1 MLLNPKQNHYIWQ
14 LFINNHLKKDKSS
27 PNTDE
32 VYCRDQQHELSLS
45 RAQLKVRWHMHYF
58 VQIQVVML
66 RLCDVIHL
74 RYLIN
79 ILGSVL
85 ERVSVY
91 WHKVSVT
98 SGSYSFLITLLHHNN
113 NLHVFNNQCSCIFLF
128 LTFII
133 ITVFSYY
140 LHYGPAHPPTL
151 MIITINHF

>member
-1 MLLNPKQNHYIWQ
+1 M
-14 LFINNHLKKDKSS
+14 
-27 PNTDE
+27 
-32 VYCRDQQHELSLS
+32 YCRDQQHELSL
-45 RAQLKVRWHMHYF
+45 AQLKVRWHMHYF

-74 RYLIN
+74 SYLIN

-113 NLHVFNNQCSCIFLF
+113 NLHVFNNQCSCHFFIFN
-128 LTFII
+128 I
-133 ITVFSYY
+133 
-140 LHYGPAHPPTL
+140 HYHNSLQLLSPLQPCAHPPTL
-151 MIITINHF
+151 ITQLIIFKTYR